1 MDGRSHAGEGM
12 LCKVV
17 LIVVGNV
24 GELTSMSH
32 CETESG
38 FLIRDK
44 YMRDS
49 EILEMVTWWFRW
61 CEVRGKWRWC
71 SWSNL
76 YVEPKQIKQQH
87 SDLSR
92 YNFRI
97 LRHLRL
103 CAPIQERLSL
113 TMNPTSHPLI
123 STTLAIYPF
132 ARLHP
137 ISRQLSPLSFPLHL
151 HLLTLPVQEP

>member
-49 EILEMVTWWFRW
+49 EILEMVTW
-61 CEVRGKWRWC
+61 
-71 SWSNL
+71 
-76 YVEPKQIKQQH
+76 
-87 SDLSR
+87 
-92 YNFRI
+92 
-97 LRHLRL
+97 
-103 CAPIQERLSL
+103 
-113 TMNPTSHPLI
+113 
-123 STTLAIYPF
+123 
-132 ARLHP
+132 
-137 ISRQLSPLSFPLHL
+137 
-151 HLLTLPVQEP
+151 